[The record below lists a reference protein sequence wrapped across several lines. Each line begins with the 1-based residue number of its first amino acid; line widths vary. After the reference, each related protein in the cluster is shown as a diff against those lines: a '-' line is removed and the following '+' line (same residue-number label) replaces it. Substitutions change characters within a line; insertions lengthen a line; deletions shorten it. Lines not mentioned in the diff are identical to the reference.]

1 MDKEVFVEFTKG
13 MAIGSVKMI
22 AYVAAVVAV
31 ILGFNYVGFPPDE
44 SILIGTLSV
53 VAAMFVYFSIDMAW
67 HRAKSKVD
75 FRRKW
80 GKEL

>member
-1 MDKEVFVEFTKG
+1 M
-13 MAIGSVKMI
+13 
-22 AYVAAVVAV
+22 
-31 ILGFNYVGFPPDE
+31 
-44 SILIGTLSV
+44 IGTLSV
-53 VAAMFVYFSIDMAW
+53 LGAMFAYFSIDMAW